1 MEPTA
6 IAPTAAAPSSWPPP
20 PDPATAPVVQVKNFI
35 SAGSVSTDSTSMTK
49 PISTVRGFLPE
60 PIMVNATAYTAAA
73 AGLYQISASIQEVIF
88 RIHGRVSGA
97 SDPAAASGST
107 PARIT

>member
-73 AGLYQISASIQEVIF
+73 AGL
-88 RIHGRVSGA
+88 
-97 SDPAAASGST
+97 
-107 PARIT
+107 